1 MYQRKLITL
10 FAKKNKKF
18 KPTNNSIL
26 QKIKL
31 KDIKCV
37 FNRNIPTYLHLNQN
51 YFIKFA
57 L

>member
-18 KPTNNSIL
+18 KPTDNSIL

-37 FNRNIPTYLHLNQN
+37 FNRNIHTYLHLNQN